1 MVIEFTQEHLD
12 AFLDD
17 REETLALWN
26 WNRLKQL
33 YSDLAEK
40 NFGNDEVKGVQFLIV
55 AQKRIRKYLNG
66 MENNEDYN
74 KWRAAYGEICFIL
87 NKNNIDEDPWNRS
100 LLEERLWPPFLAIDI
115 LAGVLESSLNNS
127 ASQKFYASLESHK
140 WE

>member
-40 NFGNDEVKGVQFLIV
+40 NFGNDEGLCCTKI
-55 AQKRIRKYLNG
+55 
-66 MENNEDYN
+66 
-74 KWRAAYGEICFIL
+74 
-87 NKNNIDEDPWNRS
+87 
-100 LLEERLWPPFLAIDI
+100 
-115 LAGVLESSLNNS
+115 
-127 ASQKFYASLESHK
+127 
-140 WE
+140 

>member
-40 NFGNDEVKGVQFLIV
+40 NFDNDEGLCCTKLFL
-55 AQKRIRKYLNG
+55 
-66 MENNEDYN
+66 
-74 KWRAAYGEICFIL
+74 RA
-87 NKNNIDEDPWNRS
+87 S
-100 LLEERLWPPFLAIDI
+100 SAI
-115 LAGVLESSLNNS
+115 
-127 ASQKFYASLESHK
+127 
-140 WE
+140 